1 MEDISAILMTL
12 EKMVLGL
19 IEMANSLVDAGHYS
33 SDTVQDRR
41 DMMVR
46 AREKLKANNAKKRA
60 VWNKCKLF
68 QKFRTEVG

>member
-1 MEDISAILMTL
+1 MAL
-12 EKMVLGL
+12 EKRVVALT
-19 IEMANSLVDAGHYS
+19 EKANSLVDAGHCS